1 VRILA
6 VGASGF
12 HNAEWF
18 YLRALRSIG
27 ANVMFLD
34 QYEGVGHSM
43 LTRLPGSNRSA
54 CLHWR
59 GQCLS

>member
-1 VRILA
+1 MRILA

-27 ANVMFLD
+27 ASVMFLD
-34 QYEGVGHSM
+34 QYEGVGHNV

-54 CLHWR
+54 CLRWR
-59 GQCLS
+59 G